1 MEKYFFDTAKNAG
14 EPVDRIEARQK
25 VTGTAKYAAEYK
37 PKGLTY
43 GVLVTSTIA
52 KGRIKSIE
60 SKKAEGAPGVLAV
73 LTHLNRPEVPGWK
86 EEKKEGAG
94 EGRVEGQEYRVFY
107 DDKIFFDHQ
116 PVALVIADT
125 LERAS
130 HAADLVTVRYEKE
143 MHQTDM
149 RLNQSKAKK
158 PKRGKDYLRGTAN
171 AYQTAQV
178 KIEAVYHTPWQVHNP
193 MEMHAAT
200 VVWDAADK
208 ITDYS
213 KTQASKMAQKDIMTA
228 FHLKEK
234 DVYVQSP
241 FVGGAFGSSSRI
253 WPQEMAAILGSKKTG
268 RPITVMARR
277 DQVFNMVGYRPESI
291 QKIGI
296 GANTDGKLTGIT
308 HEAMG
313 STSSYEEF
321 TERITDPTQS
331 FYACE
336 NVNTTYKIVS
346 LDMSTPCW
354 TRGPGETSGS
364 FALESAL
371 DELSY
376 SLKMDPVELRLK
388 NISVEKDPAK
398 NLPWSSNYAKE
409 CFQLGAERFGWNKRD
424 PIPRSMRSGEWLVG
438 VGVAGGIYH
447 ANRQPATA
455 SVTLRKDGT
464 LLVKTSVADTGPGSA
479 TIMTQIAAESF
490 GTDISKVTF
499 EWGNSG
505 LPPAPGQFGSITTAS
520 TGSAVHDVVKA
531 LLERLKELAV
541 NSMDSPFN
549 RKRTDELFFEN
560 TMLTEKKSSVKFSY
574 NDILELNNLNEL
586 TVTKESKSGNETEQ
600 FSGMSFCAHFVE
612 LLVHPTT
619 GVVKMNRVVSA
630 IDAGRIMN
638 TKTATNQVYGSVAWG
653 IGIALMEEGIVDHRY
668 GRYVNNNLA
677 DYHEP
682 VNSDIPPID
691 VIFIDKPDP
700 ILDPMGSKGL
710 GEVGLVGC
718 SAAIANAVYHATG
731 KRIRSLPITADK
743 IL

>member
-1 MEKYFFDTAKNAG
+1 MEKYFFDTRNNFAG
-14 EPVDRIEARQK
+14 DPVDRVEAKQK
-25 VTGTAKYAAEYK
+25 VTGAAKYAAEYK
-37 PKGLTY
+37 PEGLTY

-52 KGRIKSIE
+52 KGRIKTINSQR
-60 SKKAEGAPGVLAV
+60 AENAPGVLSV
-73 LTHLNRPEVPGWK
+73 LTHLNRPEVPGWI
-86 EEKKEGAG
+86 EEKKAD
-94 EGRVEGQEYRVFY
+94 EGRVEGHEFRVFY
-107 DDKIFFDHQ
+107 DDRIYFNHQ

-130 HAADLVTVRYEKE
+130 YAADLVKITYGKE
-143 MHQTDM
+143 LHETDM
-149 RLNQSKAKK
+149 QAILSKAKK
-158 PKRGKDYLRGTAN
+158 PKRGKDYVRGIAN
-171 AYQTAQV
+171 AYQNAPV

-200 VVWDAADK
+200 VIWDAAGK
-208 ITDYS
+208 VTDYN
-213 KTQASKMAQKDIMTA
+213 KTQASKMAQKDIMTT
-228 FHLKEK
+228 FKLEEK
-234 DVYVQSP
+234 NVFVQSP

-253 WPQEMAAILGSKKTG
+253 WPQEMAAILGAKKTG
-268 RPITVMARR
+268 RPVTVMARR
-277 DQVFNMVGYRPESI
+277 DQVFNMVGYRPESY
-291 QKIGI
+291 QKVGL
-296 GANTDGKLTGIT
+296 GANRNGKLTGMT
-308 HEAMG
+308 HEATG

-321 TERITDPTQS
+321 TERITDPVKS

-336 NVNTTYKIVS
+336 NVNASYKIVS

-376 SLKMDPVELRLK
+376 ALKIDPLDLRLK
-388 NISVEKDPAK
+388 NISTEKDPEK
-398 NLPWSSNYAKE
+398 NLPWSTNYAKE
-409 CFQLGAERFGWNKRD
+409 CFTLGAESFDWKKRN
-424 PIPRSMRSGEWLVG
+424 PQPRSMRSGDWLLG
-438 VGVAGGIYH
+438 MGMAGGLYH

-455 SVTLRKDGT
+455 SATLRKDGT
-464 LLVKTSVADTGPGSA
+464 LLVQTSVADTGPGSA
-479 TIMTQIAAESF
+479 TIMTQIAAEAF
-490 GTDISKVTF
+490 DADISKITF
-499 EWGNSG
+499 QWGNSG

-541 NSMDSPFN
+541 NTAGSPMN
-549 RKRTDELFFEN
+549 GEKTTGLFFEKGILNSKNSN
-560 TMLTEKKSSVKFSY
+560 TKLSY
-574 NDILELNNLNEL
+574 NEILQHAHLEELK
-586 TVTKESKSGNETEQ
+586 VTRESKSGPEAEQ

-612 LLVHPTT
+612 LLVHPST

-638 TKTATNQVYGSVAWG
+638 TKTATNQVYGSIAWG
-653 IGIALMEEGIVDHRY
+653 IGIALMEEGIVDHRF

-682 VNSDIPPID
+682 VNADIPPID

-700 ILDPMGSKGL
+700 ILDPMGAKGL
-710 GEVGLVGC
+710 GEVGLVGFT
-718 SAAIANAVYHATG
+718 AAVANAVYHATG

-743 IL
+743 LI